1 MYAGSSQVPQMR
13 QSICDAAPKG
23 QKDIVRTLL
32 RAIKPVEK
40 AADDEGSI
48 GIRYF
53 ERVNLKGN
61 TG

>member
-23 QKDIVRTLL
+23 QRNIVRILL
-32 RAIKPVEK
+32 RAINPVEK
-40 AADDEGSI
+40 AADDEGLI

-53 ERVNLKGN
+53 ERVNVKGN